1 MSYRAINATT
11 LTLVDLLTAKFVA
24 DPLLRP
30 FFDGGLGGNLVV
42 SARTPQEMAEAN
54 NNQGGLSIWLY
65 HITRDP
71 ELLNMPPRRIGPDT
85 WEQRPLPL
93 RLHYLMTPVA
103 NGGESSSN
111 DPGLEQ
117 SIIGKVL
124 QTLHD
129 TPTLQGALLR
139 GDLAGSGS
147 SLAVRLEP
155 MGLEEITRVW
165 DALESSYQLCV
176 SYEVSLV
183 LVASDKEAERIA
195 PVTVVEP
202 EHGVIAEVSL

>member
-1 MSYRAINATT
+1 MSYRSINATT
-11 LTLVDLLTAKFVA
+11 LTLVDLLATRFIA

-30 FFDGGLGGNLVV
+30 FFDGNLGGSLVV
-42 SARTPQEMAEAN
+42 SARTPQEMIDHDE
-54 NNQGGLSIWLY
+54 GGLSIWLY
-65 HITRDP
+65 HIARDP

-93 RLHYLMTPVA
+93 RLHYLMTPVVNGTD
-103 NGGESSSN
+103 NGGN

-117 SIIGKVL
+117 FIIGKVL

-129 TPTLQGALLR
+129 TPALHGSMLR
-139 GDLAGSGS
+139 GELVGSGA

-183 LVASDKEAERIA
+183 LVASDKEAERVT
-195 PVTVVEP
+195 PVSSLEP
-202 EHGVIAEVSL
+202 EYGVITERSS